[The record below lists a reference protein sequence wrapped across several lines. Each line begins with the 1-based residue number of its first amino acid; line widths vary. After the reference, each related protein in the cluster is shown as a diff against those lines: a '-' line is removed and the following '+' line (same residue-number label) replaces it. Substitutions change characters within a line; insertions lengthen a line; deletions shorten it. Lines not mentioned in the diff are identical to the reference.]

1 MIGLIMHTAS
11 PVFFIVIVAICAAI
25 VGGLL
30 ASVVFLLTGI
40 GGGGKGKRRPSP
52 SPQPG
57 TPASPDEHELLR
69 VSRTKK
75 GDLAVFVQGRPYRH
89 LQEVTDP
96 QIGIETAE
104 AVNAVMG
111 FARGLLLATQQ
122 SAVAE
127 TAAPKSSVDEA
138 AFLEQLR
145 QSTLFPAG
153 KPSGPRP
160 RRASKPEP
168 LRTPA
173 EEINDLIQRRLE
185 RWPDLLKEK
194 VSMSTRADGS
204 LCIQV
209 GLWTFGAVDEITDPQ
224 ARALVKDAIRE
235 WENTQRRR

>member
-1 MIGLIMHTAS
+1 VIMDTSS
-11 PVFFIVIVAICAAI
+11 PVFFIVIVAISAAV

-30 ASVVFLLTGI
+30 ASLIFMLTGS
-40 GGGGKGKRRPSP
+40 GGGKGKRGSTPP
-52 SPQPG
+52 LQPG
-57 TPASPDEHELLR
+57 TPASPDERELLR
-69 VSRTKK
+69 VSRMKK

-96 QIGIETAE
+96 QTGIETAE
-104 AVNAVMG
+104 AINAVMG
-111 FARGLLLATQQ
+111 FAKGWLPATQQ
-122 SAVAE
+122 SAAPE
-127 TAAPKSSVDEA
+127 PAAPKSSVDEA

-145 QSTLFPAG
+145 QSDLFPAG
-153 KPSGPRP
+153 KPSGLRP
-160 RRASKPEP
+160 RRSSKPDP

-194 VSMSTRADGS
+194 VSLSTREDGS

-209 GLWTFGAVDEITDPQ
+209 GLWTFGAVDEIPDPQ

-235 WENTQRRR
+235 WENTQRRG